1 MTWQDFTA
9 LLVLATAMSF
19 TPGPNTTIST
29 ALAAQGGLRHA
40 LPFVMSVPVGWS
52 LLLALCA
59 AGVGALVLALPTLRG
74 AIQALG
80 MGYLLWLA
88 WQLAGRRQLA
98 QTAQGGLSIGF
109 GQGVLL
115 QFLNIKAW
123 LLALTLVA
131 GWVAGQPNALARLA
145 IVTPVL
151 LAYALLSNLTY
162 AVVGALLR
170 DWLSQ
175 GARLLWFNRTMAALL
190 VLTAIWMVQV

>member
-1 MTWQDFTA
+1 MTWQEFTA

-19 TPGPNTTIST
+19 TPGPNTTLST

-40 LPFVMSVPVGWS
+40 LPFVLSVSVGWS